1 MSRDWYIIY
10 TSNSREKKVI
20 AALHQKNIINYFP
33 FNNISSANAVNPQ
46 TIKKSLFKSY
56 VFVYISSAEIE
67 FVKQIPGVINFL
79 YWLNQPA
86 IIKKEEIEAIQLI
99 TSNYNNINVEKS
111 AVNMQNDVSIVE
123 DTLFNSKGISDAK
136 KTKTLTIVL
145 PTIGYTMKAEREP
158 IQPLVLDEE
167 MHDSSYNSKKINLL
181 LQ

>member
-1 MSRDWYIIY
+1 MSRDWYIVY
-10 TSNSREKKVI
+10 TSNRKEKKVVT
-20 AALHQKNIINYFP
+20 ALNQKKIKNYFP
-33 FNNISSANAVNPQ
+33 SNILKSADSSGPQ
-46 TIKKSLFKSY
+46 VTKKALFKTY
-56 VFVYISSAEIE
+56 VFVYISAAEIE

-86 IIKKEEIEAIQLI
+86 TIKKEEIEAIQLI

-123 DTLFNSKGISDAK
+123 YTLFNSKGISDAK